1 MDKTKVAIYGIMA
14 GVFVVYAC
22 FAKYCID
29 RQFDEKTKKDIE
41 LAKINRDIANN
52 YNKAVSKIMVE
63 ESE

>member
-1 MDKTKVAIYGIMA
+1 MDKTKVAIYGLMC
-14 GVFVVYAC
+14 GVFVVYAY

-29 RQFDEKTKKDIE
+29 RQFGIPTKRDIE

-52 YNKAVSKIMVE
+52 YNKAVSKIMEE